1 MDSRLMTYAYIARV
15 KSRAIGLAVECDR
28 LADQV
33 WTGEDETYL
42 RLRADIA
49 AGKVEIERDS
59 LEVAR
64 GVVPKTEPPEE
75 PAVAVPPT
83 PLATVRARPPAIPW
97 FVRVAGWL
105 RLLRWLL

>member
-1 MDSRLMTYAYIARV
+1 MTYAYIARV

-64 GVVPKTEPPEE
+64 GVVPKTEPP
-75 PAVAVPPT
+75 T

>member
-1 MDSRLMTYAYIARV
+1 MTYAYIARV

-33 WTGEDETYL
+33 WTGEDESYL

-49 AGKVEIERDS
+49 AGKVAIERDS

-64 GVVPKTEPPEE
+64 GVVPGPR
-75 PAVAVPPT
+75 
-83 PLATVRARPPAIPW
+83 ATSWVLRLSRWA
-97 FVRVAGWL
+97 